1 MGKELASPLV
11 QAAADALGR
20 KGMSGYLLLCLFG
33 FDSPVLV
40 QAPHSPPEHHL
51 SLLHYVVYTE
61 VPQ

>member
-11 QAAADALGR
+11 QEAADALGR

-40 QAPHSPPEHHL
+40 PPPHSPSKHHL
-51 SLLHYVVYTE
+51 SLLHYVVYAEATR
-61 VPQ
+61 